1 MQLNTC
7 SRSLNDCSSS
17 HEPPVRAATSHITA
31 HKGGQPA
38 PIGPSTDT
46 LPTEHRPNGP
56 LEGSAVFSQVAIET
70 VSEYHAWKAGRGG
83 ESQAAGSTSVA
94 NGGKTRGKG
103 KAGSGRAGKQVPAE
117 KRGERARQSD
127 RDNTPAPAPVTT
139 NGESGQEQKERALLA
154 CPFWKNNPLRHR
166 ACYRG
171 FKRIR
176 DVKYHLKR
184 NHVRPRCPRCG
195 TQFDQVGAVSTH
207 LRNPQEVCARRDDL
221 DDIPYDSISPEQAMT
236 LSQYSDRTYSQEQ
249 QWFAIWDIVFHG
261 HPQPM
266 SAYVDTDMSADLS
279 SYHTFSSTHGV
290 YFISERL
297 HDHGYTTVPRDLVQ
311 DVLRESQDLI
321 YNSWVQEWQR
331 GSPSSTQSAESS
343 SGTPQ
348 STSTGDP
355 SVSGVNG
362 FPATPVQLDD
372 DNNWYTPT
380 SFDFFAHDPDNMG
393 G

>member
-1 MQLNTC
+1 MPPRRILRHTKGVSQLQSDLRQTPSPLNTDQTARLKGLRFSAKWP
-7 SRSLNDCSSS
+7 SRLSRN
-17 HEPPVRAATSHITA
+17 I
-31 HKGGQPA
+31 
-38 PIGPSTDT
+38 
-46 LPTEHRPNGP
+46 
-56 LEGSAVFSQVAIET
+56 
-70 VSEYHAWKAGRGG
+70 
-83 ESQAAGSTSVA
+83 
-94 NGGKTRGKG
+94 TRGKPAAVESHKLPVPPRWRTAARLEA
-103 KAGSGRAGKQVPAE
+103 KAKPAVAGPGSKCPPRRG
-117 KRGERARQSD
+117 GERARQSD